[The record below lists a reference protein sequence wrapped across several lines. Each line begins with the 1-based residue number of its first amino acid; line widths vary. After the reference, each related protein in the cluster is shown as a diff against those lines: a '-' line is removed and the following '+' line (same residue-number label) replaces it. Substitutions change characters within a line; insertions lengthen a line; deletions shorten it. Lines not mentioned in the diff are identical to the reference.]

1 MVTEDNLGVTTT
13 YGYDADNQLTSE
25 MSPVESIGYSYDAA
39 GNRNGA
45 GDVIGPGNQLLS
57 DGVWNYT
64 YDAAGN
70 LIQKVGVS
78 PGPDKNLTWTYTYD
92 NLNALTSA
100 VETTSGTAT
109 TTVVY
114 DYDALGNRIEEDAT
128 INGARTQVTRF
139 AYDGQN
145 VWADLN
151 GSNTLVTRRLFLNAV
166 DEVIARISSG
176 GTVAWYLTDR
186 LGSVRALVNSTGAI
200 IDQINYD
207 GFGNII
213 SESNPSESD
222 RYLWTGRE
230 FDRVTGLQ
238 YNRAR
243 YYDPVTGRWIT
254 PDPSGIAAGDTNLYR
269 YVKNDPTNL
278 TDPSGRQPRTT
289 KELEALRKQGRYP
302 TATKSLETPLT
313 AAELVELKDLL
324 EALKNKRP
332 LGIKFLR
339 LEELQIQFQNA
350 GANIS
355 GVKDLEVLKKI
366 IGTSAS
372 LCPKGT
378 LPGRVLKTVLGF
390 YEKGIGI
397 AIKGITKI
405 DEELYNQYVAVRNG
419 GAPHEEILLPGFRNE
434 ATSERYR
441 LRYELAK
448 LQAQL
453 AAARANAQSDEDDL
467 DEEEEEWY
475 DDLFD

>member
-1 MVTEDNLGVTTT
+1 MDITYDALGQILTETRYSDLAGTDKVGESFYTYDADGEITNLRDQDGTGNVIANFTYTYDQDGRMVTEDNLGVTTT

-25 MSPVESIGYSYDAA
+25 SSPLEKIGFTYDAA
-39 GNRNGA
+39 GNRTGA
-45 GDVIGPGNQLLS
+45 GVVIGPGNQLLS

-70 LIQKVGVS
+70 LIQQVGVS
-78 PGPDKNLTWTYTYD
+78 PGPDKNLTWTYTYN
-92 NLNALTSA
+92 NLNELTSA

-114 DYDALGNRIEEDAT
+114 DYDLLGNRIEEDVT
-128 INGARTQVTRF
+128 INGGPTQVTRF

-151 GSNTLVTRRLFLNAV
+151 GSNALVTRRLFLNAV
-166 DEVIARISSG
+166 DAVIARISSG

-186 LGSVRALVNSTGAI
+186 LGSVRAIVDSTGAI

-230 FDRVTGLQ
+230 YDRVTGLQ
-238 YNRAR
+238 FNRAR
-243 YYDPVTGRWIT
+243 YYDPMTGRWIT

-269 YVKNDPTNL
+269 YVKNDPTNE
-278 TDPSGRQPRTT
+278 TDPSGKQPRTT
-289 KELEALRKQGRYP
+289 QGTRGLRKKGRYP
-302 TATKSLETPLT
+302 TATTSLETPLT

-324 EALKNKRP
+324 EAVKNKQP
-332 LGIKFLR
+332 LGITKSLR

-355 GVKDLEVLKKI
+355 
-366 IGTSAS
+366 
-372 LCPKGT
+372 
-378 LPGRVLKTVLGF
+378 RR
-390 YEKGIGI
+390 
-397 AIKGITKI
+397 
-405 DEELYNQYVAVRNG
+405 Q
-419 GAPHEEILLPGFRNE
+419 
-434 ATSERYR
+434 
-441 LRYELAK
+441 
-448 LQAQL
+448 
-453 AAARANAQSDEDDL
+453 
-467 DEEEEEWY
+467 
-475 DDLFD
+475 